1 MTPLLPKVYSSEVET
16 RMRNVFHS
24 LNEKDQRRY
33 AAVEAGRLGHG
44 GVAYI
49 SRLFGCS
56 RDAISHGLKELDQL
70 AEGDPVGDRIR
81 RPGAGRPVTE
91 QKHPEVAEQLKQQL
105 QHRTAGDPM
114 NDSSVVDR
122 PASS

>member
-33 AAVEAGRLGHG
+33 AAVEADRLGHG

-49 SRLFGCS
+49 SRLF
-56 RDAISHGLKELDQL
+56 DA
-70 AEGDPVGDRIR
+70 
-81 RPGAGRPVTE
+81 AGMPFLMV
-91 QKHPEVAEQLKQQL
+91 
-105 QHRTAGDPM
+105 
-114 NDSSVVDR
+114 
-122 PASS
+122 